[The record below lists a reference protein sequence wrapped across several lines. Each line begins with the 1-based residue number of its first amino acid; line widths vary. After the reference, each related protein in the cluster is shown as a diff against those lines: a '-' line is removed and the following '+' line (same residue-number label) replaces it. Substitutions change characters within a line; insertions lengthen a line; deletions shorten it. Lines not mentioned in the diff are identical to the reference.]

1 MSVHHGK
8 DGVVKQGSN
17 TIASVTSWK
26 MSRKAATADKS
37 ALGDTYES
45 HIIGLLSGDGSVD
58 CLLDPSDTAQEA
70 LTIGASVTLNL
81 YPQGTTTGLKY
92 LTFTAS
98 ITGIDDSGTLTDTS
112 KRSFTF
118 KANGTISWSTA

>member
-1 MSVHHGK
+1 MAVRHGK

-26 MSRKAATADKS
+26 MSEKAATADKS
-37 ALGDTYES
+37 AMGDTYES
-45 HIIGLLSGDGSVD
+45 HLVGLLSGDGSID

-92 LTFTAS
+92 LTFTATIVS
-98 ITGIDDSGTLTDTS
+98 LDFAGSLTEPS
-112 KRSFTF
+112 KRSFGF